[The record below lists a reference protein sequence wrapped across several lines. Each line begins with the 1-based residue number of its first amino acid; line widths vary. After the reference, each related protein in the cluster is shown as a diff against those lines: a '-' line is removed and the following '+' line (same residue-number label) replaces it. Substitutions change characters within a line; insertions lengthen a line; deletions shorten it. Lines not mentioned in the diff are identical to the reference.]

1 MNETE
6 ILKEVKTLIGL
17 KDEDNKQ
24 DSLLNVLIS
33 NTASQF
39 KIILG
44 ETIIP
49 AELYFIWSNVVVSR
63 YNRLGQEGMVS
74 YSQEGEGF
82 RFQTSDF
89 EPYMTLIDKFT
100 GDDGH
105 GKVVF
110 FT

>member
-1 MNETE
+1 MNEAE

-17 KDEDNKQ
+17 KDDKQ
-24 DSLLNVLIS
+24 DNLLNVLIG

-39 KIILG
+39 KIIIG
-44 ETIIP
+44 NSIIP
-49 AELYFIWSNVVVSR
+49 AELSFIWSNVVVSR

-105 GKVVF
+105 GRVVF

>member
-1 MNETE
+1 MNEAE

-17 KDEDNKQ
+17 KDDKQ
-24 DSLLNVLIS
+24 DDLLTVLIN

-39 KIILG
+39 KVILG
-44 ETIIP
+44 QPAIP
-49 AELYFIWSNVVVSR
+49 EELYFIWSNVVVSR
-63 YNRLGQEGMVS
+63 YNRLGQEGMLS

-89 EPYMTLIDKFT
+89 EPYMTLIDKFI
-100 GDDGH
+100 GNDGH

>member
-1 MNETE
+1 MNEAE

-17 KDEDNKQ
+17 KDDKQ
-24 DSLLNVLIS
+24 DNLLSVLIN

-39 KIILG
+39 KIIIG
-44 ETIIP
+44 NSIIP
-49 AELYFIWSNVVVSR
+49 TELYFIWSNVVVSR

>member
-1 MNETE
+1 MSETE

-17 KDEDNKQ
+17 KDEKQ
-24 DSLLNVLIS
+24 DSLLTVLIS
-33 NTASQF
+33 NTDSQF

-63 YNRLGQEGMVS
+63 YNRLGQEGMAS

-89 EPYMTLIDKFT
+89 EPYMSLIDKFT
-100 GDDGH
+100 GNDGH

>member
-1 MNETE
+1 MIETE
-6 ILKEVKTLIGL
+6 ILKEVIMLVGL
-17 KDEDNKQ
+17 KDEKQ
-24 DSLLNVLIS
+24 DDLLNVLIG

-39 KIILG
+39 KIIIG
-44 ETIIP
+44 NSIIP

-89 EPYMTLIDKFT
+89 DPYMTLIDKFT

-110 FT
+110 FS

>member
-1 MNETE
+1 MNEAE
-6 ILKEVKTLIGL
+6 ILKEVKTLIGI
-17 KDEDNKQ
+17 KDDKQ
-24 DSLLNVLIS
+24 DNLLSVLIA

-39 KIILG
+39 KIIIG
-44 ETIIP
+44 NYIIP

-105 GKVVF
+105 GKVVV

>member
-1 MNETE
+1 MSEIE

-17 KDEDNKQ
+17 KDEKQ
-24 DSLLNVLIS
+24 YNLLNVLIG

-39 KIILG
+39 KIIIG
-44 ETIIP
+44 NSIIP

-100 GDDGH
+100 GNDGH

>member
-1 MNETE
+1 MNEIE
-6 ILKEVKTLIGL
+6 ILKEVKTLIGI
-17 KDEDNKQ
+17 KDDKQ
-24 DSLLNVLIS
+24 DELLKVLIG

-39 KIILG
+39 KIIIGNSL
-44 ETIIP
+44 IP

>member
-1 MNETE
+1 MNEAE

-17 KDEDNKQ
+17 KDDKQ
-24 DSLLNVLIS
+24 DDLLNVLIG

-39 KIILG
+39 KIIIG
-44 ETIIP
+44 NSIIP

-63 YNRLGQEGMVS
+63 YNRLGQEGMLS

-89 EPYMTLIDKFT
+89 DPYMTLIDKFI
-100 GDDGH
+100 GNDGH
-105 GKVVF
+105 GNVVF

>member
-1 MNETE
+1 MIETE
-6 ILKEVKTLIGL
+6 ILKEVIMLIGL
-17 KDEDNKQ
+17 KDEKQ
-24 DSLLNVLIS
+24 DDLLNVLIA

-44 ETIIP
+44 QPTIP

-82 RFQTSDF
+82 SFQTNDF
-89 EPYMTLIDKFT
+89 EPYMTLIDKFI
-100 GDDGH
+100 GNDGQ

>member
-1 MNETE
+1 MREIE

-17 KDEDNKQ
+17 KDDKQ
-24 DSLLNVLIS
+24 DDLLNVLIG

-39 KIILG
+39 KIIIG
-44 ETIIP
+44 NSIIP

-89 EPYMTLIDKFT
+89 DPYMTLIDKFT

-110 FT
+110 FS

>member
-17 KDEDNKQ
+17 KDEKQ
-24 DSLLNVLIS
+24 DGLLTVLIN

-44 ETIIP
+44 GTIIP
-49 AELYFIWSNVVVSR
+49 TELYFIWSNVVVSR

-89 EPYMTLIDKFT
+89 EPYMTRS
-100 GDDGH
+100 
-105 GKVVF
+105 
-110 FT
+110 